1 MCKYKL
7 HHGYFSLVIREAL
20 KSKDTA
26 IHIIL
31 YSLKL
36 FTKVKVGDGGY

>member
-1 MCKYKL
+1 MAI
-7 HHGYFSLVIREAL
+7 SLVMREVL

-26 IHIIL
+26 IHITL
-31 YSLKL
+31 YNLKL